1 MFAGSPSKVATVN
14 PAHSASAASS
24 VKSLRPSRAARR
36 WASRIT
42 SKRNAC
48 GVCAIRN
55 RARSGVA
62 STLPVS
68 PTCLIVSVTGIAGTA
83 APVRPAASIAREITA
98 DVTKGRAA
106 SWIRT
111 MSGFSAGERLKAGM
125 HRSLAGRAAIGGRL
139 MAQSG
144 DRFVE
149 EGGVVGIDHRLHRKD
164 IRMPAERLHGAEDHG
179 LPADHRDIALGR
191 QRRREARARLRR
203 GWLRYARVWAFETQ
217 SCGRIGV
224 EEGASAARAHSP
236 YHAEY
241 GKDRA
246 IPIAVGKAV
255 FVAVHLH
262 K

>member
-36 WASRIT
+36 WASRMT
-42 SKRNAC
+42 SKRKAC
-48 GVCAIRN
+48 GVCAIRS

-62 STLPVS
+62 STLPLS

-106 SWIRT
+106 SWIKT
-111 MSGFSAGERLKAGM
+111 ISGFCARQRLKPGM
-125 HRSLAGRAAIGGRL
+125 HRRLTRRAAVGRRL
-139 MAQSG
+139 MAQPATASLNIAASSG
-144 DRFVE
+144 FTTGCTANTSGWRQNAS
-149 EGGVVGIDHRLHRKD
+149 IARK
-164 IRMPAERLHGAEDHG
+164 ITVWPPIVRYCLARP
-179 LPADHRDIALGR
+179 
-191 QRRREARARLRR
+191 RRREARARLRR
-203 GWLRYARVWAFETQ
+203 GWLLYARVWALDSITNDSGLKEGW
-217 SCGRIGV
+217 GRL
-224 EEGASAARAHSP
+224 AHSP
-236 YHAEY
+236 YHAECA
-241 GKDRA
+241 KTERF
-246 IPIAVGKAV
+246 PIAVGKAV